1 QGNLSINYKIPFV
14 PGLSA
19 RVTASQD
26 MSFREEKQWLKQ
38 YTTYSWNESTQ
49 TSTPV
54 GTRGSNTL
62 QLSDWKESATRIQ
75 ASLSYTTSLLDK
87 HNINARSEEHTS
99 ELQSREN
106 L

>member
-1 QGNLSINYKIPFV
+1 LHPLL
-14 PGLSA
+14 P
-19 RVTASQD
+19 
-26 MSFREEKQWLKQ
+26 
-38 YTTYSWNESTQ
+38 YTTLFPSTYSWNESTQ

-87 HNINARSEEHTS
+87 HNINALLLYEEY
-99 ELQSREN
+99 EN
-106 L
+106 LGTNFWASRTGYVVPIDQIFAGPDLNK